1 MTEETEKI
9 IDHSLEYATELL
21 EDTGEFYPFGA
32 YLGNEGVVHPLE
44 YEFDKKN
51 MPTNGQVIDWL
62 EKFCKE
68 ELENKHIKAYCITY
82 DVTIQLEEDKPAID
96 AVCFD
101 ITNPAE
107 PDTPLFY
114 IPYKIDKQDKAVFEE
129 MFAVKR

>member
-1 MTEETEKI
+1 MTEEIEKL

-51 MPTNGQVIDWL
+51 MPTNGKVIDWL
-62 EKFCKE
+62 ENFCKE
-68 ELENKHIKAYCITY
+68 ELENKQIQSYCITF
-82 DVTIQLEEDKPAID
+82 DVTIQLEEDKPATD
-96 AVCFD
+96 AICFD
-101 ITNPAE
+101 ITSPAE

-114 IPYKIDKQDKAVFEE
+114 IPYKSDKQGKPVFDE